1 MDRDGQPPARGPGEA
16 LRERVVLVL
25 LLGLL
30 EWLVVLTG
38 QALVLLLSEGRSRRA
53 RLLRS
58 FGYWVVVG
66 LALLACSRS
75 SSASRAVLLPMLLVV
90 VAPLEALREW
100 LEGRLPDAG

>member
-1 MDRDGQPPARGPGEA
+1 M
-16 LRERVVLVL
+16 VLVL

-58 FGYWVVVG
+58 CGYWAVVA
-66 LALLACSRS
+66 LALLACTRSRS
-75 SSASRAVLLPMLLVV
+75 ASLAVVLPMLLVV
-90 VAPLEALREW
+90 AAPLEALREW
-100 LEGRLPDAG
+100 LAGRPPDPG